1 MSTAESS
8 SPIEAGVI
16 IRRIL
21 FFILLIGLSLLYLLV
36 TFRGL
41 DAPKGMDQAQIA
53 REIARGKSFTTKVLR
68 PVSIW
73 QNGETRDC
81 LLYTSPSPRD

>member
-41 DAPKGMDQAQIA
+41 DSPKGMDQAQIA
-53 REIARGKSFTTKVLR
+53 REIARGESFTTKVLR
-68 PVSIW
+68 PVSI
-73 QNGETRDC
+73 
-81 LLYTSPSPRD
+81 LSLIHI